1 MKDINE
7 LSPIKQRFRMVFES
21 SGLTQVEFGRQI
33 GKSQNLISDIL
44 NDRCN
49 VSGDM
54 IQLLRYKLNVNPD
67 FLLKGSTPIF
77 LKKDIDDLRIP
88 VIADIPAGPWE
99 DWIDSY
105 APGAG
110 DDFLVCPDV
119 HGKNLFAVRVKGD
132 SMKPELAEGD
142 ILVIDPHKKFESGI
156 AVVRHHWGYRI
167 RNVKKITRDRWFLWP
182 LNPAHESL
190 EITPD
195 NDTRLYVPVKMVSMR
210 DI

>member
-1 MKDINE
+1 MKNIND
-7 LSPIKQRFRMVFES
+7 LSPIKQRFYMIFKS
-21 SGLTQVEFGRQI
+21 SGLNQTEFATLL
-33 GKSQNLISDIL
+33 GKSQGQISLILS
-44 NDRCN
+44 NRSN
-49 VSGDM
+49 VSPDM

-67 FLLKGSTPIF
+67 FLLKGSTPMF
-77 LKKDIDDLRIP
+77 LKKDIDDLLIP

-110 DDFLVCPDV
+110 DDFIVCPDV

-142 ILVIDPHKKFESGI
+142 ILVIDPYKKFESGI
-156 AVVRHHWGYRI
+156 AVIRHHWGYRI

-182 LNPAHESL
+182 LNPAHDSL

-195 NDTRLYVPVKMVSMR
+195 NDTRLYVPVKVISMR